1 MLIKSLIIFC
11 FLIYGGKALGCLWD
25 TDTLRDELSENTS
38 VYDLIMGQFP
48 HHGEAYYEE
57 RVKLLDVKEEL
68 TEQESHDLGVALT
81 RLGKFEKAKAIFLEL
96 YEKNPEGYEI
106 YKPEYQAD
114 RLVSLM
120 DSLGVKEWNHV
131 FHDVGGMWTWE
142 LVRKHKRRVKK
153 LVMLNSINLTEGF
166 FPPLRMKDDWLAK
179 AAMKAYEKRGSNKVM
194 INQLFKETVNDPK
207 QISAS
212 DKAGYKLPLL
222 EGKTNGIYYFFTQ
235 TCNLLPNYTSVI
247 EDADIE
253 TAVVWGKNDEMLRWT
268 PQATKLK
275 RMLKIKESNIHLLDA
290 KHFLQEEKPEEL
302 NAILVDFFRN

>member
-1 MLIKSLIIFC
+1 MKYVYFFFI
-11 FLIYGGKALGCLWD
+11 A
-25 TDTLRDELSENTS
+25 TLSTMVLSCSGVLPT
-38 VYDLIMGQFP
+38 
-48 HHGEAYYEE
+48 GEYLKY
-57 RVKLLDVKEEL
+57 RKG
-68 TEQESHDLGVALT
+68 QESHVLKEGEIKYVDKGEGEVIVLLHGVPSSGWLYRKMVDGLVESGYRVIVPDMLGY
-81 RLGKFEKAKAIFLEL
+81 GNSS
-96 YEKNPEGYEI
+96 NPEGYEI

>member
-1 MLIKSLIIFC
+1 MV
-11 FLIYGGKALGCLWD
+11 
-25 TDTLRDELSENTS
+25 LSCSGVLPT
-38 VYDLIMGQFP
+38 
-48 HHGEAYYEE
+48 GEYLKY
-57 RVKLLDVKEEL
+57 RKG
-68 TEQESHDLGVALT
+68 QESHVLKEGEIKYVDKGEGEVIVLLHGVPSSGWLYRKMVDGLVESGYRVIVPDMLGY
-81 RLGKFEKAKAIFLEL
+81 GNSS
-96 YEKNPEGYEI
+96 NPEGYEI